1 MIRSLRL
8 TDIAALLLFLGK
20 SPVDEARTR
29 DRFIGKKGGLLSAIP
44 LLKGSL
50 IPGDR
55 RCSFVYSD
63 RGLIRGLVCL
73 SRCRGPSV
81 WSIEYLLLAPGH
93 ERLCIDLLGRLSF
106 AGAEIRAE
114 RIFLRLDSV
123 SPSVDMAK
131 QAGFNHYLTEFLYCL
146 EEVRQ
151 VEPLGLSLVLRPK
164 CSADEHGLFRLYST
178 ATPLQV
184 RSAEGMTLQ
193 EWQQGRD
200 RDASSELVFE
210 GGNEISA
217 WLRIRQ
223 NRMAGQF
230 DIVTE
235 LGPVELGQ
243 LVNCSLAML
252 KGRRPIYCLAPEFQQ
267 KLRCVLEEQG
277 FHQVAAYTCMSKQLA
292 VRVHE
297 PQLVPLRA

>member
-8 TDIAALLLFLGK
+8 TDIATLLLFLGK

-29 DRFIGKKGGLLSAIP
+29 GRLISKKGELLSAIP
-44 LLKGSL
+44 LLKGCLISEDTQQSL
-50 IPGDR
+50 IY
-55 RCSFVYSD
+55 VH

-73 SRCRGPSV
+73 RRCRGPSA

-93 ERLCIDLLGRLSF
+93 ERFCVDLLGRMSF
-106 AGAEIRAE
+106 AGTEIRAE
-114 RIFLRLDSV
+114 RIFLRLDST

-131 QAGFNHYLTEFLYCL
+131 QAGFTHYLTEFLYRS
-146 EEVRQ
+146 EEARQ
-151 VEPLGLSLVLRPK
+151 AEPSGLSLVLRTK
-164 CSADEHGLFRLYST
+164 CSADEHGLFRLYSA

-184 RSAEGMTLQ
+184 RCEEGMTLQ

-200 RDASSELVFE
+200 RDASRELVFE
-210 GGNEISA
+210 GRGEISA

-223 NRMAGQF
+223 NRTAGQF

-243 LVNCSLAML
+243 LVNYSLAML
-252 KGRRPIYCLAPEFQQ
+252 KGRYPIYCLAPEFQQ
-267 KLRCVLEEQG
+267 QLRRVLEEQG
-277 FHQVAAYTCMSKQLA
+277 FYKVAAYACLSKQLA
-292 VRVHE
+292 VRVQE